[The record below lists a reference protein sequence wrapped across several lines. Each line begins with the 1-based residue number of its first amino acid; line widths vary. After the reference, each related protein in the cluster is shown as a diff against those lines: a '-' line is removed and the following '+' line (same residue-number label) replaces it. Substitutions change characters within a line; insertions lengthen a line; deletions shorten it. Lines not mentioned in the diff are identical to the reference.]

1 MKQNNR
7 SDFTYRQL
15 ENNLIHISE
24 SIIQGLKSNKCE
36 LKTSTDY
43 EENDASIRLSEIDVS
58 LEKYFI
64 ELGVYFSWPND
75 MYIIRVWDKSITPS
89 EKDKKNWKSKEPCP
103 GHLVWQDEDEYLS
116 SEQGFS
122 NFDSDLHKL
131 VYEYVKKIQDFY
143 LSAGGVSPEIRN
155 LL

>member
-58 LEKYFI
+58 LEKSFI
-64 ELGVYFSWPND
+64 ELGVYFS
-75 MYIIRVWDKSITPS
+75 
-89 EKDKKNWKSKEPCP
+89 
-103 GHLVWQDEDEYLS
+103 
-116 SEQGFS
+116 
-122 NFDSDLHKL
+122 
-131 VYEYVKKIQDFY
+131 
-143 LSAGGVSPEIRN
+143 
-155 LL
+155 